1 MLRDKNNMA
10 NIINKKLSGCY
21 RRFLTFLL
29 VIVAGG
35 LLIGVFVYWQVG
47 GPEGARYWMAK
58 HALGN
63 IEQRLN
69 SAERRPDG
77 IAEEQIVESF
87 QRVRNAIEN
96 RQVNLI
102 SLYIVMKDYQTEF
115 NVKKPSTPETQ
126 EFLRKLEGTILKDAG
141 AEK

>member
-1 MLRDKNNMA
+1 ML
-10 NIINKKLSGCY
+10 IL
-21 RRFLTFLL
+21 
-29 VIVAGG
+29 VAGG
-35 LLIGVFVYWQVG
+35 LLVVGLVYYQVG

-63 IEQRLN
+63 IEKRLN

-77 IAEEQIVESF
+77 IAEEQIVEGF
-87 QRVRNAIEN
+87 QRVREAIEN
-96 RQVNLI
+96 RQINLMT
-102 SLYIVMKDYQTEF
+102 LYTVMKDYQNEF

-126 EFLRKLEGTILKDAG
+126 EFLRKLEGTILKDAD

>member
-1 MLRDKNNMA
+1 MF
-10 NIINKKLSGCY
+10 II
-21 RRFLTFLL
+21 
-29 VIVAGG
+29 IAGG
-35 LLIGVFVYWQVG
+35 LLVGALVYWQVG

-63 IEQRLN
+63 IEKRLN

-87 QRVRNAIEN
+87 QRVREAIEN
-96 RQVNLI
+96 RQVNLM
-102 SLYIVMKDYQTEF
+102 SLYTVMKDYQNEF
-115 NVKKPSTPETQ
+115 HAKKPSTPETQ
-126 EFLRKLEGTILKDAG
+126 EFLRKLEDTILEDTD

>member
-1 MLRDKNNMA
+1 MFV
-10 NIINKKLSGCY
+10 II
-21 RRFLTFLL
+21 
-29 VIVAGG
+29 AGG
-35 LLIGVFVYWQVG
+35 LLVGALVYWQVG

-63 IEQRLN
+63 IEKRLN

-77 IAEEQIVESF
+77 IPEKQIVESF
-87 QRVRNAIEN
+87 QRVREAIEN

-102 SLYIVMKDYQTEF
+102 SLYTVMKDYQREF
-115 NVKKPSTPETQ
+115 HIKKPSTPETQ
-126 EFLRKLEGTILKDAG
+126 EFLRKLEGTILKDTG

>member
-1 MLRDKNNMA
+1 MVQQKNNMA

-21 RRFLTFLL
+21 RRFLTFLF

-35 LLIGVFVYWQVG
+35 LLIIGVVYRQVG

-63 IEQRLN
+63 IEKRLN

-77 IAEEQIVESF
+77 IAEEQIIESF
-87 QRVRNAIEN
+87 QRVREAIQN
-96 RQVNLI
+96 RQVNLT
-102 SLYIVMKDYQTEF
+102 SLYTIMKDYQTEF
-115 NVKKPSTPETQ
+115 HIKKPSTPEVR
-126 EFLRKLEGTILKDAG
+126 EFLRKLEGTIRAETG

>member
-1 MLRDKNNMA
+1 M
-10 NIINKKLSGCY
+10 
-21 RRFLTFLL
+21 F

-35 LLIGVFVYWQVG
+35 LFVVGLVYYQVG

-63 IEQRLN
+63 IEKRLN

-87 QRVRNAIEN
+87 QRVRKAIED
-96 RQVNLI
+96 RQVNLML
-102 SLYIVMKDYQTEF
+102 LYTVMKDYQTEF
-115 NVKKPSTPETQ
+115 NEKKPSTPETQ
-126 EFLRKLEGTILKDAG
+126 EFLSKLEGTILKDAG

>member
-1 MLRDKNNMA
+1 MFV
-10 NIINKKLSGCY
+10 II
-21 RRFLTFLL
+21 
-29 VIVAGG
+29 AGG
-35 LLIGVFVYWQVG
+35 LLVGALVYWQVG

-63 IEQRLN
+63 IEKRLN

-77 IAEEQIVESF
+77 IAEKQIVESF
-87 QRVRNAIEN
+87 QRVREAIEN

-102 SLYIVMKDYQTEF
+102 SLYTVLKDYQSEF
-115 NVKKPSTPETQ
+115 HVKKPSTPETQ
-126 EFLRKLEGTILKDAG
+126 EFLRKLEGTILEDTG

>member
-1 MLRDKNNMA
+1 MA
-10 NIINKKLSGCY
+10 NTINRKLSGCY

-29 VIVAGG
+29 IIVAGC
-35 LLIGVFVYWQVG
+35 LLVSVFVYWQVG

-63 IEQRLN
+63 IEKRLN

-77 IAEEQIVESF
+77 ITEEQIVESF
-87 QRVRNAIEN
+87 QSVREAIEN
-96 RQVNLI
+96 RQVNLM
-102 SLYIVMKDYQTEF
+102 SLYTVMKDYQTEF
-115 NVKKPSTPETQ
+115 HAKKPSTPETQ